1 MTAVG
6 PRPRLDADGAE
17 RSVLD
22 ADRAVVVGPTGRH
35 RGEEVDWRP
44 RHRCSV
50 QRHVEEGWVASA
62 RIREGVLVLTS
73 GRSDPDVLR
82 AALTEEFGEPVVL
95 RSASEADVRQRIA
108 YELEEE
114 VADLAAH
121 GLARTNPALSARTV
135 LSRGQRVGGAVAL
148 LLFAACLVLAPGSTV
163 AIATAVLSLGF
174 LAGILFKFWVSMVG
188 ARFDLVEQVSVE
200 DVAAL
205 DDDAL
210 PTYTVLVPVFR
221 EANIVHDLVR
231 NLEVLDWPKDRLE
244 VLVLVEAE
252 DHETREAV
260 IDAAPPEWMRIVIVP
275 PGSPQTK
282 PRACNVGLAIA
293 QGEYVVIYDAE
304 DRPDP
309 DQLKKVFLTFDR
321 AGDDTVCVQAAL
333 SYFNADENA
342 LTRMFTL
349 EYSYWFDYMLAGLD
363 ARQLPIPLGGTS
375 NHFRTDLLREL
386 GGWDPY
392 NVTEDADLGI
402 RASAVGYR
410 VAVVNSTT
418 MEEANTSIP
427 NFVRQRSRWIKGY
440 MQTALVHARRPRA
453 LVREIGPRRAA
464 AFALLIAGTP
474 LTFLGMLPGVLV
486 TIATL
491 LLPGDWT
498 APLFPAPVL
507 WLCVLDFL
515 LGNATMIYLT
525 MMGPYKRGR
534 FDLMGWALLNPLYWI
549 LHSVAAYK
557 GLWQLITRRTTG
569 RRPSTA

>member
-1 MTAVG
+1 MTTLTEPTVSAAAVASL
-6 PRPRLDADGAE
+6 PATPDGA
-17 RSVLD
+17 
-22 ADRAVVVGPTGRH
+22 RH
-35 RGEEVDWRP
+35 RGHESDWRP
-44 RHRCSV
+44 PHRCTV
-50 QRHVEEGWVASA
+50 ARHVDEGWIATA
-62 RIREGVLVLTS
+62 RLREGVLVLTS
-73 GRSDPDVLR
+73 GRSDPEVLA
-82 AALTEEFGEPVVL
+82 AALTEEFGEAVVL
-95 RSASEADVRQRIA
+95 RSVSEADVRARIVD
-108 YELEEE
+108 ELHVE

-121 GLARTNPALSARTV
+121 GLAERNPALSARTV
-135 LSRGQRVGGAVAL
+135 LSRGQRIGGVIAAAL
-148 LLFAACLVLAPGSTV
+148 LLACLLRWPSVTV
-163 AIATAVLSLGF
+163 ASVTAVLSVCF
-174 LAGILFKFWVSMVG
+174 LAGIVFKFWVSLVG
-188 ARFDLVEQVSVE
+188 ARFDLTEQITAE

-205 DDDAL
+205 RDEDL
-210 PTYTVLVPVFR
+210 PMYSVLVPVFR

-252 DHETREAV
+252 DHETRDAV
-260 IDAAPPEWMRIVIVP
+260 LRADPPSWMRIVIVP
-275 PGSPQTK
+275 PGVPQTK

-309 DQLKKVFLTFDR
+309 DQLKKVFLSFGR
-321 AGDDTVCVQAAL
+321 AGSETVCVQAAL

-363 ARQLPIPLGGTS
+363 ARALPIPLGGTS
-375 NHFRTDLLREL
+375 NHFRTRLLRDL

-402 RASAVGYR
+402 RASVVGYR

-453 LVREIGPRRAA
+453 LVGEIGLRRAA
-464 AFALLIAGTP
+464 AFTLLIAGTP
-474 LTFLGMLPGVLV
+474 LTFLGMLPGIGV
-486 TIATL
+486 TAVTL
-491 LLPGDWT
+491 LAPAGWT
-498 APLFPAPVL
+498 APLFPEPVL
-507 WLCVLDFL
+507 WLSVVDFL

-525 MMGPYKRGR
+525 MMGPYKRAR
-534 FDLMGWALLNPLYWI
+534 FDLMVWALLNPVYWV

-557 GLWQLITRRTTG
+557 GLWQLITRPHYWEKTEHGLTKTG
-569 RRPSTA
+569 

>member
-1 MTAVG
+1 MTALV
-6 PRPRLDADGAE
+6 PTDA
-17 RSVLD
+17 
-22 ADRAVVVGPTGRH
+22 PTAAPRH
-35 RGEEVDWRP
+35 RGADTDWRP
-44 RHRCSV
+44 VHRCSV
-50 QRHVEEGWVASA
+50 RRHVDEGWVASA
-62 RIREGVLVLTS
+62 RVRDGVLVLTS

-95 RSASEADVRQRIA
+95 RTVDESVVRQRIMW
-108 YELEEE
+108 ELDDEL
-114 VADLAAH
+114 ADIAAH
-121 GLARTNPALSARTV
+121 DLARTNPAMSARTV
-135 LSRGQRVGGAVAL
+135 LSRGQQVGGAAAL
-148 LLFAACLVLAPGSTV
+148 LVFVLCLVLAPGTTA

-174 LAGILFKFWVSMVG
+174 LAGIVFKFWVSMVG
-188 ARFDLVEQVSVE
+188 ARFDLVEQVSTADIE
-200 DVAAL
+200 AL
-205 DDDAL
+205 DESTL

-252 DHETREAV
+252 DHETRQAV
-260 IDAAPPEWMRIVIVP
+260 LDASPPPWMRVVIVP

-293 QGEYVVIYDAE
+293 RGEYVVIYDAE

-309 DQLKKVFLTFDR
+309 DQLKKVFVSFGR
-321 AGDDTVCVQAAL
+321 AGADTVCVQAAL

-363 ARQLPIPLGGTS
+363 ARNLPIPLGGTS
-375 NHFRTDLLREL
+375 NHFRTELLREL

-410 VAVVNSTT
+410 VSVVNSTT

-453 LVREIGPRRAA
+453 LVREIGLRRAA
-464 AFALLIAGTP
+464 AFTLLIAGTP
-474 LTFLGMLPGVLV
+474 LTFLGMLPGIVV
-486 TIATL
+486 TIATFV
-491 LLPGDWT
+491 LPSSWT
-498 APLFPAPVL
+498 APVFPTPVL

-525 MMGPYKRGR
+525 MMGPYKRAR
-534 FDLMGWALLNPLYWI
+534 FDLMGWALLNPFYWV
-549 LHSVAAYK
+549 LHSIAAYK
-557 GLWQLITRRTTG
+557 GLWQLITRPHYWEKTEHGLTKTT
-569 RRPSTA
+569 

>member
-1 MTAVG
+1 MTAVVS
-6 PRPRLDADGAE
+6 GA
-17 RSVLD
+17 S
-22 ADRAVVVGPTGRH
+22 AVTSETDTPSIDETTARH
-35 RGEEVDWRP
+35 RGGESDWRP
-44 RHRCSV
+44 PHRCSV
-50 QRHVEEGWVASA
+50 RRHVDEGWVASA

-95 RSASEADVRQRIA
+95 RAVDEAEVRQRIMW
-108 YELEEE
+108 ELDDE

-121 GLARTNPALSARTV
+121 DLARTIPAMSARTV
-135 LSRGQRVGGAVAL
+135 LSRGQQVGGGIAL
-148 LLFAACLVLAPGSTV
+148 LAFAGCLVIAPGTTA
-163 AIATAVLSLGF
+163 AIVTAVLSLGF
-174 LAGILFKFWVSMVG
+174 LAGIVFKFWVSMVG
-188 ARFDLVEQVSVE
+188 ARFDLVEQVSAA

-205 DDDAL
+205 DDTTL

-221 EANIVHDLVR
+221 EANIVGDLVR

-252 DHETREAV
+252 DHETRQAV
-260 IDAAPPEWMRIVIVP
+260 LDAEPPAWMRIVIVP
-275 PGSPQTK
+275 PGAPQTK

-293 QGEYVVIYDAE
+293 RGEYVVIYDAE

-309 DQLKKVFLTFDR
+309 DQLKKVFTTFER
-321 AGDDTVCVQAAL
+321 AGTDTVCVQAAL

-363 ARQLPIPLGGTS
+363 ARNLPIPLGGTS
-375 NHFRTDLLREL
+375 NHFRTELLREL

-410 VAVVNSTT
+410 VSVVNSTT

-453 LVREIGPRRAA
+453 LVREIGVRRAA

-474 LTFLGMLPGVLV
+474 LTFLGMLPGIAV

-491 LLPGDWT
+491 VLPTAWT
-498 APLFPAPVL
+498 APVFPAPVL

-525 MMGPYKRGR
+525 MMGPYKRAR
-534 FDLMGWALLNPLYWI
+534 FDLMLWALLNPVYWV

-557 GLWQLITRRTTG
+557 GLWQLITRPHYWEKTEHGLTKTSSG
-569 RRPSTA
+569 

>member
-1 MTAVG
+1 MT
-6 PRPRLDADGAE
+6 
-17 RSVLD
+17 
-22 ADRAVVVGPTGRH
+22 GPTGPDPSAGVEPGLQAVLDGARH
-35 RGEEVDWRP
+35 RAHETGWRP
-44 RHRCSV
+44 AHRCSV
-50 QRHVEEGWVASA
+50 QRHVDEGWIATA
-62 RIREGVLVLTS
+62 RLREGVLVLTS
-73 GRSDPDVLR
+73 DRSDPEVLA

-95 RSASEADVRQRIA
+95 RSVPEAVVRARIVD
-108 YELEEE
+108 ELHVE

-121 GLARTNPALSARTV
+121 GLATRNPTMSARTV
-135 LSRGQRVGGAVAL
+135 LSRGQRNGGIVAL
-148 LLFAACLVLAPGSTV
+148 LVLAACVVLWPMPTV
-163 AIATAVLSLGF
+163 ATVTAALSLCF
-174 LAGILFKFWVSMVG
+174 LAGIVFKFWVSLVG
-188 ARFDLVEQVSVE
+188 ARFDLTEQVSAE

-205 DDDAL
+205 RDEDL
-210 PTYTVLVPVFR
+210 PMYSVLVPVFR

-252 DHETREAV
+252 DHETRDAV
-260 IDAAPPEWMRIVIVP
+260 LRADPPDWMRIVIVP
-275 PGSPQTK
+275 PGTPQTK

-309 DQLKKVFLTFDR
+309 DQLKKTFITFGR
-321 AGDDTVCVQAAL
+321 AGSDTVCVQAAL

-363 ARQLPIPLGGTS
+363 ARTLPIPLGGTS
-375 NHFRTDLLREL
+375 NHFRTGLLREL

-453 LVREIGPRRAA
+453 LVAEIGLRRAA
-464 AFALLIAGTP
+464 AFTLLIAGTP
-474 LTFLGMLPGVLV
+474 LTFLGMLPGLFV
-486 TIATL
+486 TAFTL
-491 LLPGDWT
+491 LAPAAWT
-498 APLFPAPVL
+498 APFFPEPVL
-507 WLCVLDFL
+507 WLSVIDFL

-525 MMGPYKRGR
+525 MMGPFKRAR
-534 FDLMGWALLNPLYWI
+534 FDLMVWALLNPVYWV

-557 GLWQLITRRTTG
+557 GLWQLITRPHYWEKTEHGLTK
-569 RRPSTA
+569 SA

>member
-6 PRPRLDADGAE
+6 ARSPVDAE
-17 RSVLD
+17 PT
-22 ADRAVVVGPTGRH
+22 VVVGGTGRH
-35 RGEEVDWRP
+35 RGEDVDWRP

-148 LLFAACLVLAPGSTV
+148 LLFAVCLVLAPGSTV
-163 AIATAVLSLGF
+163 AVATAVLSLGF

-188 ARFDLVEQVSVE
+188 ARFDLVEQVSAE

-205 DDDAL
+205 DDAAL

-260 IDAAPPEWMRIVIVP
+260 IDAARRTGCASSSSRRGHPRRSRAPATSASPSRR
-275 PGSPQTK
+275 GS
-282 PRACNVGLAIA
+282 
-293 QGEYVVIYDAE
+293 
-304 DRPDP
+304 
-309 DQLKKVFLTFDR
+309 
-321 AGDDTVCVQAAL
+321 
-333 SYFNADENA
+333 
-342 LTRMFTL
+342 
-349 EYSYWFDYMLAGLD
+349 
-363 ARQLPIPLGGTS
+363 TS
-375 NHFRTDLLREL
+375 
-386 GGWDPY
+386 
-392 NVTEDADLGI
+392 
-402 RASAVGYR
+402 S
-410 VAVVNSTT
+410 STT
-418 MEEANTSIP
+418 PRTVPTPTS
-427 NFVRQRSRWIKGY
+427 SR
-440 MQTALVHARRPRA
+440 R
-453 LVREIGPRRAA
+453 
-464 AFALLIAGTP
+464 
-474 LTFLGMLPGVLV
+474 
-486 TIATL
+486 
-491 LLPGDWT
+491 
-498 APLFPAPVL
+498 
-507 WLCVLDFL
+507 C
-515 LGNATMIYLT
+515 
-525 MMGPYKRGR
+525 
-534 FDLMGWALLNPLYWI
+534 
-549 LHSVAAYK
+549 S
-557 GLWQLITRRTTG
+557 
-569 RRPSTA
+569 